1 MYNGNDYNIY
11 ENNKEPEAEYN
22 TKKIVLNTKNDL
34 INIPIQ
40 QLRTAQLK
48 NLCGTLFEQ
57 LYQEAMAIEHNQD
70 IKVQNNS
77 YNDEVKTTP
86 KKKDEKIKI
95 LKNVGQKPI
104 FYKLVKKDPNKSK
117 ERQIKKNNIQ
127 QKINGNKS
135 KSTSTEKNKIVK
147 IIKKKVIHK
156 RSLNESDLNV
166 KVPYLIS
173 NSILPKNKITKTNP
187 NKTTTK
193 NNVTNK
199 NKSTNTKNNQNKIN
213 NNKTKK
219 LASSN
224 NTLPKIKNMIININD
239 SNNSNNTNKNT
250 NKNNNTNTN
259 TNEISINK
267 IIFSIKYDT
276 KYGEEVGI
284 LGSIPELGNWNQNQ
298 IFYLHWNNGNVWTGE
313 ILIGPYPLSD
323 FEFKFIISS
332 NRCVKIWESGDNNKV
347 NVDKLFNEIKYKKNG
362 FINKYQYSY
371 DSEKAE
377 LYLKCKW
384 D

>member
-11 ENNKEPEAEYN
+11 ENNKEAEAEFN
-22 TKKIVLNTKNDL
+22 TKKIVLNTMNDL

-48 NLCGTLFEQ
+48 NFCGTLFEQ

-77 YNDEVKTTP
+77 YNGEIKNTP
-86 KKKDEKIKI
+86 KKKDEKIKN
-95 LKNVGQKPI
+95 LKNEGQKPI
-104 FYKLVKKDPNKSK
+104 FYKLVKKGSNKSK
-117 ERQIKKNNIQ
+117 EKQIKKNNIQ
-127 QKINGNKS
+127 QKVNGNKS

-147 IIKKKVIHK
+147 IIKKKVVHK
-156 RSLNESDLNV
+156 SSLNETDLNA
-166 KVPYLIS
+166 
-173 NSILPKNKITKTNP
+173 NSIPNLIGNSSLPKNKINKTNP
-187 NKTTTK
+187 NENTTK
-193 NNVTNK
+193 INVNSK
-199 NKSTNTKNNQNKIN
+199 NKSTITKNNQNKIN

-224 NTLPKIKNMIININD
+224 NTLPKINNMIININD
-239 SNNSNNTNKNT
+239 NNNNTSNIINNT
-250 NKNNNTNTN
+250 NNNTNS
-259 TNEISINK
+259 NEININK
-267 IIFSIKYDT
+267 IIFSIKYNT
-276 KYGEEVGI
+276 KFGEEVGI

-313 ILIGPYPLSD
+313 ILIGPNPLSD

-347 NVDKLFNEIKYKKNG
+347 NFDKLFNEIKYKKNG
-362 FINKYQYSY
+362 FINKYQYSF
-371 DSEKAE
+371 DSDKEE
-377 LYLKCKW
+377 LLLKCKW

>member
-1 MYNGNDYNIY
+1 
-11 ENNKEPEAEYN
+11 
-22 TKKIVLNTKNDL
+22 
-34 INIPIQ
+34 
-40 QLRTAQLK
+40 
-48 NLCGTLFEQ
+48 
-57 LYQEAMAIEHNQD
+57 
-70 IKVQNNS
+70 
-77 YNDEVKTTP
+77 
-86 KKKDEKIKI
+86 
-95 LKNVGQKPI
+95 
-104 FYKLVKKDPNKSK
+104 
-117 ERQIKKNNIQ
+117 
-127 QKINGNKS
+127 
-135 KSTSTEKNKIVK
+135 
-147 IIKKKVIHK
+147 
-156 RSLNESDLNV
+156 
-166 KVPYLIS
+166 
-173 NSILPKNKITKTNP
+173 
-187 NKTTTK
+187 
-193 NNVTNK
+193 
-199 NKSTNTKNNQNKIN
+199 
-213 NNKTKK
+213 
-219 LASSN
+219 
-224 NTLPKIKNMIININD
+224 MIININD

-250 NKNNNTNTN
+250 NKNNNTN

-371 DSEKAE
+371 DLEKAE